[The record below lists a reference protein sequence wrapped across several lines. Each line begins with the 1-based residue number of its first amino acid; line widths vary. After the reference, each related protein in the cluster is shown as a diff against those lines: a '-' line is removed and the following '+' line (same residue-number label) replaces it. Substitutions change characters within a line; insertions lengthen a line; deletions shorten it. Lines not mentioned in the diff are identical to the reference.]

1 MPHFTSKQ
9 RLKIALGG
17 FLTLV
22 GFSIIALTV
31 LTMTKT
37 LDVESFLQ
45 PNLLLSLTT
54 AMGVL
59 DIIAGILLLRSK

>member
-22 GFSIIALTV
+22 GFSIITLTV

-37 LDVESFLQ
+37 LDVESVLQ

>member
-22 GFSIIALTV
+22 GFSIITLIV

-37 LDVESFLQ
+37 LDVESVLQ

-54 AMGVL
+54 AMGLL

>member
-22 GFSIIALTV
+22 GFSIVALTV

-37 LDVESFLQ
+37 LDVESVLQ
-45 PNLLLSLTT
+45 PSLLLSLTT

>member
-37 LDVESFLQ
+37 LDIESVLQ

-54 AMGVL
+54 AIGVL

>member
-22 GFSIIALTV
+22 GFSIITLTV
-31 LTMTKT
+31 LAMTKT
-37 LDVESFLQ
+37 LDVESVLQ
-45 PNLLLSLTT
+45 PSLLLSLTT

>member
-37 LDVESFLQ
+37 LDVESVLQ

>member
-22 GFSIIALTV
+22 GFSIITLIV

-37 LDVESFLQ
+37 LDVESVLQ
-45 PNLLLSLTT
+45 PSLLLSFMT

>member
-22 GFSIIALTV
+22 GFSIITLTV

-37 LDVESFLQ
+37 LDVESVLQ
-45 PNLLLSLTT
+45 PSLLLSFMT

>member
-22 GFSIIALTV
+22 GFSIITLTV
-31 LTMTKT
+31 LTITKT
-37 LDVESFLQ
+37 LDVESVLQ

>member
-22 GFSIIALTV
+22 GFSIITLTV

-37 LDVESFLQ
+37 LDVESVIQ

>member
-22 GFSIIALTV
+22 GFSIITLIV

-37 LDVESFLQ
+37 LDVESVLQ
-45 PNLLLSLTT
+45 PSLLLSLTT

>member
-1 MPHFTSKQ
+1 MPHFNSKQ

-22 GFSIIALTV
+22 GFSVIALTV

-37 LDVESFLQ
+37 LDVESVLQ
-45 PNLLLSLTT
+45 PSLLLSLTT

>member
-22 GFSIIALTV
+22 GFSIITLIV

-37 LDVESFLQ
+37 LDVESVLQ

>member
-22 GFSIIALTV
+22 GFSIITLTV

-37 LDVESFLQ
+37 LDVENVIQ

>member
-22 GFSIIALTV
+22 GFSIITLTV

-37 LDVESFLQ
+37 LDVESVLQ
-45 PNLLLSLTT
+45 PSLLLSLTT